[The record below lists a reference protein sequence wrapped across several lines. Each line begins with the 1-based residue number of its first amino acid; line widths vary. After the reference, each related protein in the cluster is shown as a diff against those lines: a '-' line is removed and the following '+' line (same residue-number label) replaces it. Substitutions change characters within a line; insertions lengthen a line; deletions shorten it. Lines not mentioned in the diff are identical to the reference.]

1 MPPEIT
7 LVVSAV
13 ALIFTVAL
21 FHAAIQS
28 PQTHLVWLSRA
39 LSALHVVKEH
49 AIRFVTA
56 SVLLMGISIT
66 PSGFL
71 VNTAGDKISLVV
83 IIKLN
88 FKEIYFLDGHTA
100 ARDGKPQAQ
109 KSPQGTAGKGS
120 VYRFL

>member
-1 MPPEIT
+1 
-7 LVVSAV
+7 V

-39 LSALHVVKEH
+39 LPALHIVKEH
-49 AIRFVTA
+49 AVRFVTA
-56 SVLLMGISIT
+56 SVLLMGSSIT
-66 PSGFL
+66 SSGFL

-88 FKEIYFLDGHTA
+88 FKEIYFFRRAYSSADW
-100 ARDGKPQAQ
+100 Q
-109 KSPQGTAGKGS
+109 TAGKKKPA
-120 VYRFL
+120 